1 MLMKRD
7 DSLLL
12 IIDVQ
17 ERLAP
22 AMDSPR
28 EVITGCAK
36 LIGVARRLGVP
47 FIITEQYPKGLGPT
61 MADLRQAAGDDAG
74 YLSKTEFS
82 CARNKEIMNNIKKSG
97 KKQIII
103 AGIESHICVLQTAL
117 DLKELGYEV
126 FVVSNAC
133 SSRPLCFNTWQTT
146 DTRIPTAAMR
156 KIRLTSIPSS
166 SAHDNHQKQS
176 PGQGQPRAQPAGL
189 PLPVLQ
195 GAYGPLQL
203 LQIQQN
209 RPLLHLAVQIP
220 QLAAEGQHLLQ
231 ILPI

>member
-103 AGIESHICVLQTAL
+103 AGIESHICVLQTAIAL
-117 DLKELGYEV
+117 LNAGHKV
-126 FVVSNAC
+126 FVVKDAC
-133 SSRPLCFNTWQTT
+133 ASRDSDEFKAGIAYMKDAGAKIVTTEIALFELLKSSKHPMF
-146 DTRIPTAAMR
+146 
-156 KIRLTSIPSS
+156 K
-166 SAHDNHQKQS
+166 
-176 PGQGQPRAQPAGL
+176 
-189 PLPVLQ
+189 PV
-195 GAYGPLQL
+195 
-203 LQIQQN
+203 QN
-209 RPLLHLAVQIP
+209 LIK
-220 QLAAEGQHLLQ
+220 
-231 ILPI
+231 